1 VLPGPGT
8 SDTYGYV
15 GTSETVARISNLAA
29 GVTTNTDS
37 IVSATGDRIG
47 VKVGS
52 TVNWLLPDL
61 HSNTGASLSA
71 DEAAVTNAIRYDA
84 YGMTLATG
92 RPGTSPG
99 PVGEK
104 AWTYQGRLDISPEG
118 LATPLYDMGAR
129 FYAPGLGTFTQLDT
143 VAGSAQDPLSMNR
156 FLYAQGNP
164 ATMIDPDGHAACSAY
179 ADYCATNGSTAR
191 HTVQNTAR
199 HTGKLRAGQSGRS
212 WLNQRRDRDAEGR
225 VTSRRV
231 ARSAATRSPTMS
243 WRDRY
248 KGVLAD
254 YNSRLTPRD
263 EMAEEVRTHE
273 ARTGLASRPW
283 TVQDAVDTLSYFP
296 VIGTPADIASAI
308 GYGSKGDWGNAGLAI
323 LSILPIGDALRLGK
337 AGVKGGAEAV
347 SIGSR
352 YVDDVAAAAS
362 MAEDVKVYRSFAS
375 DGSVNYVGITND
387 IDRRTTEHL
396 GTGKGISPVSV
407 AGLGSLSRLDARAVE
422 QAMINNY
429 RLKKNGGSLINQIN
443 SISTKNA
450 DYDTL
455 ITRGTEILDHAGF
468 EW

>member
-1 VLPGPGT
+1 M
-8 SDTYGYV
+8 
-15 GTSETVARISNLAA
+15 
-29 GVTTNTDS
+29 
-37 IVSATGDRIG
+37 
-47 VKVGS
+47 GS
-52 TVNWLLPDL
+52 TRTITEATRFDGYGESVD
-61 HSNTGASLSA
+61 HYGATSSPWRFRGQL
-71 DEAAVTNAIRYDA
+71 DV
-84 YGMTLATG
+84 
-92 RPGTSPG
+92 SPG
-99 PVGEK
+99 
-104 AWTYQGRLDISPEG
+104 A
-118 LATPLYDMGAR
+118 APLYDMGAR
-129 FYAPGLGTFTQLDT
+129 FYAPSLGAFTQMDT

-164 ATMIDPDGHAACSAY
+164 ATLIDPDGHAACSAY
-179 ADYCATNGSTAR
+179 ADYCITNGSNKV
-191 HTVQNTAR
+191 TVQNTAK
-199 HTGKLRAGQSGRS
+199 HTGKLKAGQSGRS

-225 VTSRRV
+225 VTGRRV
-231 ARSAATRSPTMS
+231 AKAAATRSPTIS
-243 WRDRY
+243 WRN
-248 KGVLAD
+248 KANAVLAD
-254 YNSRLTPRD
+254 YNSRLTPSD
-263 EMAEEVRTHE
+263 EWAIRAEEARTHE
-273 ARTGLASRPW
+273 ARTGHASQPW
-283 TVQDAVDTLSYFP
+283 TLQDVADTLSYVP

-347 SIGSR
+347 AIGSR

-375 DGSVNYVGITND
+375 DGSVSYVGITND

-396 GTGKGISPVSV
+396 GTGKGISPVPV

-422 QAMINNY
+422 QVMINNY